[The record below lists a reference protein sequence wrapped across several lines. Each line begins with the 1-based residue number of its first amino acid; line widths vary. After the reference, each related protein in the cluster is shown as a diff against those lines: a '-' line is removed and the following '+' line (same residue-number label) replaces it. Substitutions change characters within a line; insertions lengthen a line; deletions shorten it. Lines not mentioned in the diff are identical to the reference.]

1 MHGDGSGGGSNV
13 LAQFIFQILMSAVA
27 GFALGKLLPF
37 FLWCKHTSGA
47 TPMVSGGVGAVV
59 GAALVA
65 IFRFGVMLAQ
75 VMTSPH
81 WLMT

>member
-1 MHGDGSGGGSNV
+1 MTR
-13 LAQFIFQILMSAVA
+13 
-27 GFALGKLLPF
+27 
-37 FLWCKHTSGA
+37 CKHSSGA

-75 VMTSPH
+75 VMTS
-81 WLMT
+81 LDSLLIG

>member
-1 MHGDGSGGGSNV
+1 MTR
-13 LAQFIFQILMSAVA
+13 
-27 GFALGKLLPF
+27 
-37 FLWCKHTSGA
+37 CKHSSGA

-75 VMTSPH
+75 VMAS
-81 WLMT
+81 LD